1 MNKNKLKIILTGIIL
16 VLIILLIVIFMYN
29 KNNKDRFNVS
39 EVEKE
44 ITQKYK
50 DLNLYALDK
59 YDISLYL
66 GLEYEE
72 IPSSLF
78 LTDFEQDEEDPKP
91 FSPKSLVVVINTNDV
106 DKYYD
111 YFKDFVNY
119 HISSTE
125 DKKEIK
131 RYDKA
136 ILEKGSNYVYFILG
150 KDKKDIEKTI
160 LDFKN

>member
-1 MNKNKLKIILTGIIL
+1 MD
-16 VLIILLIVIFMYN
+16 N

-91 FSPKSLVVVINTNDV
+91 FSPKSLVVVINTNDE

-111 YFKDFVNY
+111 YF
-119 HISSTE
+119 S
-125 DKKEIK
+125 
-131 RYDKA
+131 
-136 ILEKGSNYVYFILG
+136 
-150 KDKKDIEKTI
+150 
-160 LDFKN
+160 